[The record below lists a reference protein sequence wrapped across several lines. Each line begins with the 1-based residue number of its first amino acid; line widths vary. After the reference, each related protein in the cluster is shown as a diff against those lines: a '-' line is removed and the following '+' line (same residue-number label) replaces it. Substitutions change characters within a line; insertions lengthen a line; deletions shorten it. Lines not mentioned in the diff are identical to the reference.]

1 MRWRFTILFLLMVAV
16 PLGLLAWLGYM
27 MARQDAARVR
37 EAWVAS
43 LGRRMDLV
51 DGGLLQEM
59 NRLGSDFDAMLQG
72 AALDE
77 ASLRALPREQPLIRH
92 AFLLDARSRLVFP
105 RSSGEAAG
113 EVAAFLRRTA
123 PVWESGVRF
132 GPQVKEAPVVAANEQ
147 ILDLNSSSTFNNR
160 WATYVRNKEGRPLVK
175 GDNKIEAPAPAE
187 SGWHVW
193 FYGNGAQMLFWQQ
206 RNDGRV
212 VGVEVEMAALLSLL
226 VNRLGQAAA
235 SAPTDEF
242 WRLVN
247 ADGAMVIHQWG
258 SGPAGKPG
266 AVPPAVRR
274 ACSAPLSM
282 WHLEAYAGPR
292 GMPRGNVLPVLVGAG
307 AAGLALLGLAWML
320 YREGTREMREARR
333 RVSFVNQVSHEL
345 KTPLTNIRLYAEMA
359 QQQAEAAGEE
369 SVVRHLAVVEAET
382 SRLGRLI
389 HNVLTF
395 ARHQRDQLAVHP
407 QRAVLDDLVSRALD
421 LWRPGLETKG
431 FEVKTELCAPDPFLF
446 DPDAVEQILGNLLS
460 NVEKYA
466 GAGRWLRLATEAGPR
481 TVRLVVEDHGPG
493 VPKAKKDA
501 IFQPFV
507 RLRNDLAEGASGT
520 GIGLAISRE
529 LAQLHGGGLALDE
542 TWSEGARFVITLP
555 NKQS

>member
-1 MRWRFTILFLLMVAV
+1 MRWRFTFLFLLMVAV

-37 EAWVAS
+37 EAWVAG
-43 LGRRMDLV
+43 LGRRIDLV

-59 NRLGSDFDAMLQG
+59 NRLGSDFDALLQG

-77 ASLRALPREQPLIRH
+77 AALRALPREQPLIRH

-105 RSSGEAAG
+105 RPSSDASG

-132 GPQVKEAPVVAANEQ
+132 GPQLKEAPVVVANDQ
-147 ILDLNSSSTFNNR
+147 TLDMNSSNR

-175 GDNKIEAPAPAE
+175 GDYNKEAPAPAE

-235 SAPTDEF
+235 SAPSDEF

-258 SGPAGKPG
+258 SPPAGKPG

-282 WHLEAYAGPR
+282 WHLEAYAGRR
-292 GMPRGNVLPVLVGAG
+292 GVPRGNVLPVLMGAG

-407 QRAVLDDLVSRALD
+407 QRVVLDDLVSRALD
-421 LWRPGLETKG
+421 LWRPGLEAKG
-431 FEVKTELCAPDPFLF
+431 FEVKTDLRAPEPFLF

-481 TVRLVVEDHGPG
+481 MVRLVVEDHGPG

-529 LAQLHGGGLALDE
+529 LSQLHGGGLTLDE
-542 TWSEGARFVITLP
+542 TWTEGARFVITLP